1 KMGSS
6 TLVKAASI
14 DSLLNECIHAF
25 DDSLELHVNLLPRTL
40 LLMHRWY
47 VPSAELAGKLL
58 MIYPTWETHGGAV
71 ARTSAGSEFTLD
83 LGLIRITEEE
93 FRDVAARLGCEK
105 HFELIDIS
113 TMYAVHTENNQEEAA
128 MITFKKEQCGH
139 NCVKNV

>member
-83 LGLIRITEEE
+83 L
-93 FRDVAARLGCEK
+93 AAEPTTFPKFSLLQSVTRLDAEADPK
-105 HFELIDIS
+105 
-113 TMYAVHTENNQEEAA
+113 EEADQERQGLPA
-128 MITFKKEQCGH
+128 
-139 NCVKNV
+139 V